1 MPGGKSYSGTVM
13 EFRPREEIK
22 SYHVHIYY
30 DGASKQWAGHLRRE
44 IAKRWP
50 EAAIGRWRDKAPQG
64 PHPVS
69 HFQVAFRNEL
79 FSELVPWLALNRNGL
94 SMLVHPNTGDGY
106 EDHAFHDMWIGPSAD
121 LCLDGMRAGW
131 EKRQEEKKKKA
142 TNDAEAA

>member
-121 LCLDGMRAGW
+121 LCLDGMRASW
-131 EKRQEEKKKKA
+131 EKRQEEKKKA
-142 TNDAEAA
+142 ANDAEAA

>member
-1 MPGGKSYSGTVM
+1 M
-13 EFRPREEIK
+13 EFRPNENIK
-22 SYHVHIYY
+22 SYHVHVYY

-50 EAAIGRWRDKAPQG
+50 EAVLGRWRDKAPQG

-69 HFQVAFRNEL
+69 HFQVAFRTEL

-106 EDHAFHDMWIGPSAD
+106 EDHAFHDMWIGPSVE
-121 LCLDGMRAGW
+121 LCLDGMRASW
-131 EKRQEEKKKKA
+131 EKRQEKKKKEKKA
-142 TNDAEAA
+142 ANDSEAA